1 MVSRRKN
8 MRLRGY
14 DYTQNGA
21 YFITI
26 CMKNRKNLLGDI
38 QNSQIITSSIGDLIR
53 SAWQELPTRYP
64 GISID
69 AFVIMPNHIHG
80 IIIVGATFMAP
91 SEGSMNRA
99 PTFRWY
105 CPHLQGCFLPV
116 SKERIPWI
124 FLAAELLWACHTWQW
139 FIEPDSWLYPH
150 QSHEMG
156 TWQGKPPGPGA
167 GWVWSLA
174 R

>member
-1 MVSRRKN
+1 

-99 PTFRWY
+99 PTFR
-105 CPHLQGCFLPV
+105 
-116 SKERIPWI
+116 
-124 FLAAELLWACHTWQW
+124 
-139 FIEPDSWLYPH
+139 
-150 QSHEMG
+150 
-156 TWQGKPPGPGA
+156 
-167 GWVWSLA
+167 
-174 R
+174 